1 MELRVKE
8 KSVLPVLDLRHSVFV
23 DLMCGLRPGNLFLSA
38 KHNPL
43 MQPSLSAAFFLPRQQ
58 ATFHHKNTKPPPNLH
73 HTAAQPNSNQNP
85 THTKLSRFQQLN
97 TRCLAVK
104 ENLMV
109 ERPGLKVPATGLG
122 SKFRI
127 LQKRGYR

>member
-1 MELRVKE
+1 MPLRVKE
-8 KSVLPVLDLRHSVFV
+8 KSVLPVPSSPYRVFV
-23 DLMCGLRPGNLFLSA
+23 DLMCHLRPGNLSLSA
-38 KHNPL
+38 RHNPL
-43 MQPSLSAAFFLPRQQ
+43 MQPSLSAAFSLPRRQ
-58 ATFHHKNTKPPPNLH
+58 AIFHHKNTKPPSNH
-73 HTAAQPNSNQNP
+73 HTTTQLNSNQNP

-127 LQKRGYR
+127 PQKRGYR